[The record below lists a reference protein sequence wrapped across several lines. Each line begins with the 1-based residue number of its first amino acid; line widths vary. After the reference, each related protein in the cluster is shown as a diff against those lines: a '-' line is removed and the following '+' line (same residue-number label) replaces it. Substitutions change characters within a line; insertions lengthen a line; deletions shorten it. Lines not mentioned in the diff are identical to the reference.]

1 MLFQATGTESGSRHI
16 EINTALPVWK
26 NTRRVVLFCYV
37 HIQRTLVKTLTSV
50 DLLFR
55 LTARLPVI
63 DDIAGRLASSPTV
76 SVKNAAGSLRA
87 LLTATLQRRSPA
99 QCLIVCSEEEQAE
112 RWLSDLTILLGRG
125 SLCLYEET
133 ERRLALS
140 AEHLDAQLV
149 GLTHALSMISEQ
161 EHPIVIATA
170 ASLGY
175 AVPAPNA
182 VHSNIIEI
190 QRGQELAYN
199 EFISI
204 LTMNGFN
211 RKDFVE
217 TVGDIAVR
225 GGIVDVFAPGIDNPL
240 RFEFFGD
247 EVDSIREFDP
257 LSQRSINERDSVL
270 LVTHIFH
277 NDEHDINATL
287 LDYLTDN
294 ALVIIDNPDSV
305 AARFHELEAMPT
317 FERLSHWKTL
327 NLNPLGAADITLDAR
342 PQPPVQASIANL
354 CREMRQAAQS
364 NMAIVLCADGKDQLN
379 RLRELVDSGLET
391 CVLEDEDYRAIA
403 SVDDTLRRTNLLP
416 FDFAEGFLLPGAGLA
431 LFTEHQIFMRRQ
443 AGRTRRSGSKGFTL
457 RELQQ
462 LRPGDFVVHID
473 KGIAQFDGLE
483 TITVGGNQQESVRL
497 IFAGGDKMYLHLNY
511 INRLQKFSA
520 QEGVAPSLSKLNTRE
535 WERKKERTKKR
546 IKDIARDLI
555 ILYAQRKAQ
564 PGHSY
569 PADTLWQK
577 ELEASFMYEDTPDQ
591 ARTTSEVK
599 VDMESPTP
607 MDRLVCGDVGFGKT
621 EIAIRAAFKAV
632 QAGKQV
638 AVLVPTTILAQQHYI
653 SFRDRIERYAVRVDV
668 ISRFRT
674 KAEQKEIVE
683 RVKKGAIDVL
693 IGTHRILSK
702 DIQFKDLGLL
712 IVDEEHRFGVGA
724 KEKLR
729 QARVSVDTLT
739 LTATPIPRTL
749 NFSLMGARDISVIE
763 TPPRNRLPVHT
774 EIMPWNTEAITEA
787 LELEL
792 RRGGQIFV
800 VNDRISDLD
809 IIADTLR
816 ELVPGLRVAI
826 AHGGMEAKHIE
837 DVMEKFV
844 ERKTDVLV
852 ATKIIESGIDI
863 PNVNTMLINRA
874 QNFGLAELYQLRG
887 RVGRS
892 NTQAYCYMLVPSIH
906 GLPRTALKRLQAIEE
921 FTELGSGFNLAMRD
935 MEIRGAGNL
944 LGAEQSGF
952 IADIGFELYQKIL
965 DEAVQELKEEEF
977 SDLFTADEKRDPYDF
992 SSDDVGVDIDGGDA
1006 LLPKAYVS
1014 NDVERY
1020 EFYKRLYRV
1029 ETESDLRPI
1038 VSELRDRFGPLPR
1051 AAEHLLDAIRLRTA
1065 ALPTGLYR
1073 ITFRSGT
1080 VLLEFPPDERKKF
1093 YERVFQP
1100 MITAIASMAGS
1111 RIIPKGK
1118 IVYGQLPA
1126 NSLDEA
1132 IAQLRLLVEKTRQ
1145 NMVEAEQQ
1153 EES

>member
-1 MLFQATGTESGSRHI
+1 M
-16 EINTALPVWK
+16 
-26 NTRRVVLFCYV
+26 FCCSSFSD
-37 HIQRTLVKTLTSV
+37 TLVKTLTSV

-55 LTARLPVI
+55 LTARLSAI
-63 DDIAGRLASSPTV
+63 DDISSKLASSPAV
-76 SVKNAAGSLRA
+76 SVKNAAGSLKA
-87 LLTATLQRRSPA
+87 LLTAILQRRSPA

-112 RWLSDLTILLGRG
+112 RWFSDLRMLLGRG
-125 SLCLYEET
+125 SLCLYEEI

-182 VHSNIIEI
+182 VHSNLIEI

-257 LSQRSINERDSVL
+257 LSQRSMSERDSVL

-287 LDYLTDN
+287 LDYLTDD
-294 ALVIIDNPDSV
+294 ALVIIDNPDGV
-305 AARFHELEAMPT
+305 AARFHELEATPI

-327 NLNPLGAADITLDAR
+327 NLNPLGAADITLNAR

-354 CREMRQAAQS
+354 CREMRQVAHAD
-364 NMAIVLCADGKDQLN
+364 MTVVLCADGKEQLN

-391 CVLEDEDYRAIA
+391 CALEEEDHRTLA

-416 FDFAEGFLLPGAGLA
+416 FDFAEGFVLPDAKLA

-462 LRPGDFVVHID
+462 LRPGDYVVHID

-483 TITVGGNQQESVRL
+483 TITVSGNQQESVRL
-497 IFAGGDKMYLHLNY
+497 IFAGGDKMYLHMNY

-555 ILYAQRKAQ
+555 KLYAQRKAQ

-599 VDMESPTP
+599 SDMESPTP

-638 AVLVPTTILAQQHYI
+638 AVLVPTTILAQQHYV
-653 SFRDRIERYAVRVDV
+653 SFRDRLERYAVRVDV
-668 ISRFRT
+668 LSRFRT

-683 RVKKGAIDVL
+683 RVKKGAVDVL

-702 DIQFKDLGLL
+702 DVQFKEIGLL

-729 QARVSVDTLT
+729 QARVSIDTLT

-774 EIMPWNTEAITEA
+774 EIMPWNASAITES

-906 GLPRTALKRLQAIEE
+906 GLARTALKRLQAIEE

-965 DEAVQELKEEEF
+965 DEAVQELREEEF
-977 SDLFTADEKRDPYDF
+977 ADLFTSEEKRDPLDF

-1006 LLPKAYVS
+1006 LLPKAYIS

-1029 ETESDLRPI
+1029 ETESDIRPI
-1038 VSELRDRFGPLPR
+1038 ASELRDRFGPLPP

-1073 ITFRSGT
+1073 VTFRSGT
-1080 VLLEFPPDERKKF
+1080 VLLEFPQDERKKF

-1100 MITAIASMAGS
+1100 MITAIASMKGS
-1111 RIIPKGK
+1111 RIVPKGK
-1118 IVYGQLPA
+1118 LVYAQLPA

-1132 IAQLRLLVEKTRQ
+1132 IAQLRLLVEKTRE
-1145 NMVEAEQQ
+1145 NMQMSEEEAV
-1153 EES
+1153 

>member
-1 MLFQATGTESGSRHI
+1 M
-16 EINTALPVWK
+16 
-26 NTRRVVLFCYV
+26 
-37 HIQRTLVKTLTSV
+37 KTLTSV

-55 LTARLPVI
+55 LTSRLSVV
-63 DDIAGRLASSPTV
+63 DALTERLAAGNSV
-76 SVKNAAGSLRA
+76 SVKNAAGSFRA
-87 LLTATLQRRSPA
+87 LLTATLQRRTPA
-99 QCLIVCSEEEQAE
+99 QCLIVCSDEEQAE

-161 EHPIVIATA
+161 EHPVVIATA

-175 AVPAPNA
+175 AVPPPDA
-182 VHSNIIEI
+182 VHSNLLEVV
-190 QRGQELAYN
+190 RGQQLAYN
-199 EFISI
+199 EFIAI

-257 LSQRSINERDSVL
+257 LSQRSISERDSVL

-287 LDYLTDN
+287 LDYLHNN
-294 ALVIIDNPDSV
+294 ALVIVDNPDSV
-305 AARFHELEAMPT
+305 AARFHELDAAAT
-317 FERLSHWKTL
+317 YERLLRWKTL
-327 NLNPLGAADITLDAR
+327 QLNPIGSADITLQAR
-342 PQPPVQASIANL
+342 PQPAVQASIANL
-354 CREMRQAAQS
+354 CLEMRRAAHN
-364 NMAIVLCADGKDQLN
+364 NMSIVLCADGKEHLH

-391 CVLEDEDYRAIA
+391 CTLEEEDHRSLA
-403 SVDDTLRRTNLLP
+403 SVDDTLRQTNLLP
-416 FDFAEGFLLPGAGLA
+416 FDLAEGFILPEARLV

-443 AGRTRRSGSKGFTL
+443 AGRMRRSNSKGFTL

-483 TITVGGNQQESVRL
+483 TITVSGSQQESVRL

-555 ILYAQRKAQ
+555 TLYAQRKSQ
-564 PGHSY
+564 PGNSF

-591 ARTTSEVK
+591 ARTTTEVK
-599 VDMESPTP
+599 SDMESPTP

-638 AVLVPTTILAQQHYI
+638 AVLVPTTILAKQHYI
-653 SFRDRIERYAVRVDV
+653 SFRDRLERYAVRVDV
-668 ISRFRT
+668 LSRFRS
-674 KAEQKEIVE
+674 KAEQKEIAE
-683 RVKKGAIDVL
+683 QVKRGTIDVL
-693 IGTHRILSK
+693 LGTHRLLSK
-702 DIQFKDLGLL
+702 DIQFRDLGLL

-774 EIMPWNTEAITEA
+774 EIMPWNTDAITEA

-792 RRGGQIFV
+792 RRGGQIFM
-800 VNDRISDLD
+800 VNDRIADLD
-809 IIADTLR
+809 LLADSLR
-816 ELVPGLRVAI
+816 EMVPGLRVAI

-906 GLPRTALKRLQAIEE
+906 GLSRTALKRLQAIEE

-965 DEAVQELKEEEF
+965 DEAVQELREEEF
-977 SDLFTADEKRDPYDF
+977 ADLFTAEERRDPFDF
-992 SSDDVGVDIDGGDA
+992 SSDDVGVEIDGDA
-1006 LLPKAYVS
+1006 LLPKSYVS

-1020 EFYKRLYRV
+1020 EFYKRLYRI
-1029 ETESDLRPI
+1029 EKEHEINPI
-1038 VSELRDRFGPLPR
+1038 ASELRDRFGPLPR
-1051 AAEHLLDAIRLRTA
+1051 AAEQLIEAIRLRIA

-1073 ITFRSGT
+1073 VSFRNGSI
-1080 VLLEFPPDERKKF
+1080 LLEFPPDERKKF
-1093 YERVFQP
+1093 YDRVFQH

-1111 RIIPKGK
+1111 RIVPKGK
-1118 IVYGQLPA
+1118 LVYAQLPA
-1126 NSLDEA
+1126 NSTDEA
-1132 IAQLRLLVEKTRQ
+1132 IAQLRLLVERTRHY
-1145 NMVEAEQQ
+1145 MMEEAQQ
-1153 EES
+1153 HKE